1 MTADRGRQTG
11 ERLGEFPVSRLRSQS
26 NEEKM
31 GQAAKETVSLLITGD
46 WVLTQNEA
54 REVFHPGA
62 VAIRGAEIVAVG
74 PAAELAAR
82 FVAERRLDY
91 PLGLIMPG
99 LINAHTH
106 AAMSLFRGL
115 ADDLPLETWLNSYI
129 FPAETRLDGNFVYWG
144 ARLAIAEMLLSGTT
158 TFADMYLFADAV
170 ARAAAETGIRAVVG
184 EVLYDFPSP
193 NYGPPAA
200 GLDFSEELCRNWRGH
215 PRVSVAI
222 QPHAVYTCS
231 PNLLQQCGALA
242 DKYHTRLI
250 MHLSE
255 THREVVDCQARYGAT
270 PVAHLHRLGLLTD
283 RLLADHA
290 VVLSEADLELLAASG
305 AGVAHCP
312 ESNMKLASG
321 IAPVVELLKRG
332 VAVGLGTDGCASNNN
347 LDLVQEMDT
356 AAKLQKVRYLDPT
369 VLPATA
375 TLDLATR
382 GSAKVLGLEGQIGA
396 LGPGLKADVVV
407 LDLDQPHLTPLY
419 DPYSHL
425 VYAAGGGDVQTVVVH
440 GRVVVQDRQVL
451 SFDLEETLAKTRELA
466 RELGAGKA
474 KIAG

>member
-1 MTADRGRQTG
+1 
-11 ERLGEFPVSRLRSQS
+11 
-26 NEEKM
+26 M
-31 GQAAKETVSLLITGD
+31 GQAAKETVSLLISGD
-46 WVLTQNEA
+46 WVLTQNET

-62 VAIRGAEIVAVG
+62 VAIQGAEIVAVG
-74 PAAELAAR
+74 PAAELTAR
-82 FVAERRLDY
+82 FASERRLDY
-91 PLGLIMPG
+91 PMGLIMPG
-99 LINAHTH
+99 LINSHTH

-129 FPAETRLDGNFVYWG
+129 FPAESKLDGNFVYWG

-170 ARAAAETGIRAVVG
+170 ARAVAETGIRAVVG

-193 NYGPPAA
+193 NYGPPDD
-200 GLDFSEELCRNWRGH
+200 GLAFSEKLCRVWRDH

-231 PNLLQQCGALA
+231 PNLLQQCGELA
-242 DKYHTRLI
+242 DKHHSRLI
-250 MHLSE
+250 IHLSE
-255 THREVVDCQARYGAT
+255 THQEVADCQARYGAT

-290 VVLSEADLELLAASG
+290 VVLSEADMELLAASG

-321 IAPVVELLKRG
+321 IAPVVELLQRG
-332 VAVGLGTDGCASNNN
+332 VPVGLGTDGCASNNN
-347 LDLVQEMDT
+347 LDLVQEMDS

-382 GSAKVLGLEGQIGA
+382 GSAKVLGLEGQVGA
-396 LGPGLKADVVV
+396 LSPGLKADVVV

-440 GRVVVQDRQVL
+440 GQVVVQDRQVL

-466 RELGAGKA
+466 RGLGAGKA
-474 KIAG
+474 